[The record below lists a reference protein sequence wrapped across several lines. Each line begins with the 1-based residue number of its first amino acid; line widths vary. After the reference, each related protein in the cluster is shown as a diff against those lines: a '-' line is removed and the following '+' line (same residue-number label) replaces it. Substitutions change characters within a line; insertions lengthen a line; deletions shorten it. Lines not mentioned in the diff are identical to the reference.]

1 MEKITVK
8 EILKTTGGKIVSGDI
23 KASFTR
29 ISTDTRTVKKGDLF
43 IALKGKKFDAHDFL
57 GKAVAGGA
65 TGLLI
70 NRSSK
75 LSTHLEG
82 GRDLAQSDRLG
93 GKAQSSKVKG
103 NNQQPAT
110 SNQQPVVIRVKDTLR
125 AMQDIAHFC
134 RMRRRI
140 PVICVTGSNGKTTT
154 KEIIWSILGAK
165 FGRRRVLKNRGNFNN
180 EFGVPLTLFGLGR
193 RHKAAV
199 LELGTNAYGEI
210 RRLVEIA
217 RPTAGVVTNIGLS
230 HIEGLKSMGGVAREK
245 FSLIKGLQA
254 GGTAVLN
261 ADDAMT
267 RRWIRSGN
275 KPPSVRLVFY
285 GICDCVRNH
294 TFDKRGSVY
303 ASDIKISGCKSS
315 FRLRLGSKT
324 LEIKLP
330 LPGLFNV
337 YNALAGA
344 AAGSS
349 LGIRAELIKKGI
361 ESAESLPMRMEVKRR
376 GGITMINDAYNANP
390 SSVRQAVS
398 FLGELP
404 GKRKIFVLGDMLEL
418 GRLAIPAHKKISDDI
433 KRAGVDML
441 FTLGKLARVTAGKFA
456 LKGGRARAFTDKTE
470 LIKELKRE
478 VRRGDT
484 LLAKGSRKAKMEEVL
499 DALSFVVPS
508 S

>member
-1 MEKITVK
+1 MEKMTVR
-8 EILKTTGGKIVSGDI
+8 EILKATKGRLISGDI
-23 KASFTR
+23 SASFKN

-43 IALKGKKFDAHDFL
+43 IALKGKNFDAHDFL

-65 TGLLI
+65 AGLLV
-70 NRSSK
+70 RSTSCVVRRK
-75 LSTHLEG
+75 FKNFQPSTF
-82 GRDLAQSDRLG
+82 
-93 GKAQSSKVKG
+93 
-103 NNQQPAT
+103 NFQPA
-110 SNQQPVVIRVKDTLR
+110 VIAVKDTLR

-154 KEIIWSILGAK
+154 KEIIWSILGMK
-165 FGRRRVLKNRGNFNN
+165 FGRRNVLKNRGNFNN
-180 EFGVPLTLFGLGR
+180 EVGVPLTLFGLGR

-261 ADDAMT
+261 ADDTMT
-267 RRWIRSGN
+267 RRWIKSGN
-275 KPPSVRLVFY
+275 KPPSVRLITY
-285 GICDCVRNH
+285 GICDFVRDYVRDCVRSNYA
-294 TFDKRGSVY
+294 FDKRGNVY
-303 ASDIKISGCKSS
+303 ASGIKISGCKSS
-315 FRLRLGSKT
+315 FRLRLGFSKT

-330 LPGLFNV
+330 MPGLFNV

-344 AAGSS
+344 AVGSS

-361 ESAESLPMRMEVKRR
+361 ENSESPPMRMEIKRT
-376 GGITMINDAYNANP
+376 GGVTVINDAYNANP
-390 SSVRQAVS
+390 SSVCQAVS
-398 FLGELP
+398 FLRELP
-404 GKRKIFVLGDMLEL
+404 GKRKILVLGDMLEL
-418 GRLAIPAHKKISDDI
+418 GRLAVPAHRKISDDI
-433 KRAGVDML
+433 KMAGVDML
-441 FTLGKLARVTAGKFA
+441 FTLGKLAGITAGKFA
-456 LKGGRARAFTDKTE
+456 LKGGHARAFADKKE

-484 LLAKGSRKAKMEEVL
+484 LLVKGSRKAKMEEVL
-499 DALSFVVPS
+499 DALLSAVPS